1 MKTTRRL
8 FLKGVAGTS
17 VLGLADYARGAER
30 VSELSALIQKGGMGP
45 PAEVALKMYEKGGGV
60 KVVMTPIPW
69 EAQFEKT
76 MAEFVAKSTSFD
88 LIPVQHGWRGAMYR
102 FVEDLT
108 PYVRRHGPSPQ
119 EFGKNWDMGM
129 WRGQMV
135 GLPFRVGLSALYY
148 YRKDLFDQHGLK
160 VPNTLEEYE
169 HNARVLKEKANVFGV
184 SLHLGGADNTFDE
197 FQNMLYVYGGRWLN
211 ETEDAVAP
219 FEPNGG
225 MATKLLE
232 AWKRW
237 IDSKL
242 APPGVMTWG
251 ILDVLSGFQQGV
263 TGHATMFSPRVTLVE
278 DPSKSKVAGKVGYSL
293 LFPGLPQKE
302 LVGARGDTIGGWNF
316 GINKWI
322 PDARKEAAYQ
332 AVKFMVGKEAQL
344 AAAVSAANGPTRRD
358 VIEHPD
364 FKKVFL
370 AWEPLLKSLA
380 TAKAG
385 LSIPQQPTIVKAVGD
400 EVHEALLGR
409 KTPLQAMRSVWK
421 TVDEVL
427 KAARG

>member
-1 MKTTRRL
+1 MQISRRG
-8 FLKGVAGTS
+8 FLKSISVASVAGS
-17 VLGLADYARGAER
+17 VRLAWGAEK

-45 PAEVALKMYEKGGGV
+45 PAEVALKMYEKAAGI
-60 KVVMTPIPW
+60 KVVLTPIPW

-76 MAEFVAKSTSFD
+76 MAEFVAKSTTFD
-88 LIPVQHGWRGAMYR
+88 LIPVQHGWRGACHR
-102 FVEDLT
+102 FVENL
-108 PYVRRHGPSPQ
+108 GPFNSKFGPPPQ

-129 WRGQMV
+129 WRGQLI
-135 GLPFRVGLSALYY
+135 GLPFRVGLSSLYY
-148 YRKDLFDQHGLK
+148 YRKDLFDQYGLR
-160 VPNTLEEYE
+160 VPNSLEEYE

-219 FEPNGG
+219 FEPNGV

-237 IDSKL
+237 FDAKL

-263 TGHATMFSPRVTLVE
+263 TGQATMFSPRVTLVE

-293 LFPGLPQKE
+293 LFPGLPQKD
-302 LVGARGDTIGGWNF
+302 LVGSRGDAIGGWNF
-316 GINKWI
+316 SLNKWI
-322 PDARKEAAYQ
+322 SDARKDAAYQ
-332 AVKFMVGKEAQL
+332 AIKFMVGKDAQL
-344 AAAVSAANGPTRRD
+344 AAAVSAANGPARQD
-358 VIEHPD
+358 VIENPE
-364 FKKVFL
+364 FRKVYP
-370 AWEPLLKSLA
+370 AWEPLLKSLG
-380 TAKAG
+380 TAKTG
-385 LSIPQQPTIVKAVGD
+385 LSIPQQPQIAKAVGD

-409 KTPLQAMRSVWK
+409 KTPLQAMRTVWK
-421 TVDEVL
+421 TMEDVL
-427 KAARG
+427 KAS